1 MNAGKQPILVME
13 QECNCTAAQATDQL
27 VSAGY
32 SVVKSFDLDSA
43 IPSRSN
49 CDCQMVVLLVYSHSG
64 PPATLMLDGSVSHT
78 SIYLEN
84 DPDRSSRHRLISVLS
99 GIPGVFHLNDIMN
112 EDNVESFQHVVCAK

>member
-32 SVVKSFDLDSA
+32 SVVKYFDLDTA
-43 IPSRSN
+43 ISSRSN
-49 CDCQMVVLLVYSHSG
+49 CGCQMVVLLVYNHSG
-64 PPATLMLDGSVSHT
+64 PPATLILDGSVTHT

-84 DPDRSSRHRLISVLS
+84 DPDRSLRHRLISVLS
-99 GIPGVFHLNDIMN
+99 ELPGAYRLDDAAHEACVDIN
-112 EDNVESFQHVVCAK
+112 LAG

>member
-1 MNAGKQPILVME
+1 ME

-32 SVVKSFDLDSA
+32 SVVKSFDLDTALS
-43 IPSRSN
+43 SQTN
-49 CDCQMVVLLVYSHSG
+49 CGCQLVVLLVYNHSG
-64 PPATLMLDGSVSHT
+64 PPATLILDGSVTHT
-78 SIYLEN
+78 SIYIEN